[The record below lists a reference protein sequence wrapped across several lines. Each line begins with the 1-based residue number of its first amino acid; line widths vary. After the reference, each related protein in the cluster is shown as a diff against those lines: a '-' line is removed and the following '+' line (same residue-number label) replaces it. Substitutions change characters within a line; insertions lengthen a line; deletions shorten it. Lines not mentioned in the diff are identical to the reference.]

1 MTICERLFD
10 ELERRNLTAY
20 GLCKAIGLNTS
31 ATTAWKKNGTDPP
44 AKYIAKI
51 SEFLGCSLSYLLTGE
66 ETEQE
71 TKKTPAPGISEN
83 GREMLAL
90 YEKLPERKQVLLLGR
105 LQEMTT
111 PLLDDCREKNK
122 VSASGLSG
130 EKAGALN
137 I

>member
-31 ATTAWKKNGTDPP
+31 ATTAWKKNGADPP

-71 TKKTPAPGISEN
+71 TKKTPAPELSVNERDMLKYFKQLTE
-83 GREMLAL
+83 REQAILIGEARAIVMFDEIASV
-90 YEKLPERKQVLLLGR
+90 PPG
-105 LQEMTT
+105 
-111 PLLDDCREKNK
+111 
-122 VSASGLSG
+122 SASSDG
-130 EKAGALN
+130 KAG
-137 I
+137 